1 MGAIIKIASATKNA
15 GATINYVARNG
26 KLENDLQSGYLC
38 SNSYDSARNQMQ
50 ITREMFS
57 KTTGRQGFHLVQSFD
72 EADGLTPQQSHEIGK
87 EFIEKLAE
95 KYPNREI
102 FMATHTDQDNLHNHI
117 VINSVDF
124 NDGNKMDIKIADIY
138 DLQDINDEISKK
150 HDLTPLNYVEN
161 NVYKSEMKA
170 YEQSG
175 MQYERDKVKEK
186 IQFARDHSSSMN
198 EFTENLQE
206 QGVEM
211 KWQTGK
217 KGQKTR
223 EKYVTTDFEG
233 KEWSFSAR
241 KLGAEFKGETI
252 EHAILGQENTNEYDP
267 TRTERLRGLT
277 DSVRETAERER
288 AKQEEDRRLE
298 QQREQARKARHDFG
312 PSL

>member
-1 MGAIIKIASATKNA
+1 
-15 GATINYVARNG
+15 
-26 KLENDLQSGYLC
+26 
-38 SNSYDSARNQMQ
+38 MQ
-50 ITREMFS
+50 VTREMFS

-72 EADGLTPQQSHEIGK
+72 EADKLTPQQSHHLGR
-87 EFIEKLAE
+87 EFIAKLAE

-117 VINSVDF
+117 LINSVDF
-124 NDGNKMDIKIADIY
+124 NDGTKMDIKIADIY
-138 DLQDINDEISKK
+138 DLQEINDEISAKY
-150 HDLTPLNYVEN
+150 DLTPLNYVEN
-161 NVYKSEMKA
+161 NVYKSEIKA
-170 YEQSG
+170 YEQTG

-198 EFTENLQE
+198 EFLENLQD

-211 KWQTGK
+211 KWQIGK

-252 EHAILGQENTNEYDP
+252 EHAILGQERTSEYDSS
-267 TRTERLRGLT
+267 RAERLRGLT

-298 QQREQARKARHDFG
+298 QQREEARKISRDFG

>member
-1 MGAIIKIASATKNA
+1 
-15 GATINYVARNG
+15 
-26 KLENDLQSGYLC
+26 
-38 SNSYDSARNQMQ
+38 MQ
-50 ITREMFS
+50 VTREMFS

-72 EADGLTPQQSHEIGK
+72 EADKLTPQQSHQLGK
-87 EFIEKLAE
+87 EFIEKLAK

-117 VINSVDF
+117 LINSVDF
-124 NDGNKMDIKIADIY
+124 NDGTKMDIKIADIY
-138 DLQDINDEISKK
+138 DLQEINDEISAKY
-150 HDLTPLNYVEN
+150 DLTPLNYVEN
-161 NVYKSEMKA
+161 NVYKSE
-170 YEQSG
+170 
-175 MQYERDKVKEK
+175 K

-198 EFTENLQE
+198 EFLENLQD

-211 KWQTGK
+211 KWQIGK

-252 EHAILGQENTNEYDP
+252 EHAILGQERTSEYDSS
-267 TRTERLRGLT
+267 RAERLRGLT

-298 QQREQARKARHDFG
+298 QQREEARKISRDFG